1 MNATIT
7 LSLENFRHKRFKT
20 DRVPIKVSRA
30 KRAIISNT
38 SSVEQKKRSGN
49 FVEKTRHL
57 MTPRL
62 NIMAQHVRRKC
73 LIELHRRHLAGT
85 WSISIASRHGSFV
98 FTNDEKKHGLLVD
111 EEFRPPPQKTF
122 DWPAKFACCEQS
134 QDGGLLPWQ
143 RRLIVFELQI
153 ERTSGGW
160 PCSPSCKSSDS
171 AATGKFVQ
179 EFQLATA
186 QPQKHD
192 NCGKP
197 RSLCV

>member
-38 SSVEQKKRSGN
+38 SRVEQKKRSGN

-85 WSISIASRHGSFV
+85 WSISIASRHDSFV

-111 EEFRPPPQKTF
+111 EEFRPPPQKNIRLTRQICMLWTKPRW
-122 DWPAKFACCEQS
+122 WPVAMTTEADCVRVANRENK
-134 QDGGLLPWQ
+134 
-143 RRLIVFELQI
+143 RRMALQPELQVFWQCGNREI
-153 ERTSGGW
+153 CARVSTGN
-160 PCSPSCKSSDS
+160 S
-171 AATGKFVQ
+171 AAT
-179 EFQLATA
+179 ETW
-186 QPQKHD
+186 
-192 NCGKP
+192 
-197 RSLCV
+197 